1 MQVMYESCAG
11 IDVHAKTVVVCLLK
25 ETGRVIRTFSTMT
38 DDLLNLLDW
47 LVAERCSH
55 VAIEST
61 GVYWRPVFNIL
72 ECLVK
77 VILVNAQHI
86 KNVPGRKTDVRDCE
100 WIAEL
105 LQHGL
110 LKASFI
116 PPMEIRE
123 LRELTRYRKCLT
135 RERTRIANRIH
146 KVVESGNIKLG
157 QVATDALGV
166 SGRAMLHALAA
177 GETDVEKMA
186 EMSHKRLRDKRP
198 ELRRAL
204 DGRLTTNQRWILGE
218 LLSRYDE
225 IETAVTHVH
234 ERIRQYITECSDPFI
249 REACAMID
257 VVPGIGQEL
266 AEDIIAETGVDM
278 ASFPSDRHIASWAGV
293 CPGNRESAGKRK
305 RERIGKGNPYLRSAL
320 TQAAWAA
327 SRTRK
332 SYLSSQYH
340 RLAKRLGGKRALVA
354 VSHSIL
360 VIIYHMLSK
369 KTPYHDLGP
378 DFVDERSQRILQKRL
393 IHKLE
398 TLGLKVSIEERPR
411 AA

>member
-1 MQVMYESCAG
+1 MQTMYECCAG
-11 IDVHAKTVVVCLLK
+11 IDVHAKTAVVCLLK
-25 ETGRVIRTFSTMT
+25 DTGRTVRTFSTMT
-38 DDLLNLLDW
+38 DDLLHLLDW
-47 LVAERCSH
+47 LVAEGCSH
-55 VAIEST
+55 AAIEST

-72 ECLVK
+72 ECSVK

-110 LKASFI
+110 LRASFI
-116 PPMEIRE
+116 PPVEIRE
-123 LRELTRYRKCLT
+123 LRELTRYRKSLT

-146 KVVESGNIKLG
+146 KVAESGNIKFG

-186 EMSHKRLRDKRP
+186 EMSHKRLRDKKA

-204 DGRLTTNQRWILGE
+204 NGRLTENQRWVLGE

-225 IETAVTHVH
+225 IETAVERAN
-234 ERIRQYITECSDPFI
+234 ERIGKVITECSDPFI
-249 REACAMID
+249 RQACEMID
-257 VVPGIGQEL
+257 AIPGIAHEL

-278 ASFPSDRHIASWAGV
+278 TAFPSDRHIASWAGV

-305 RERIGKGNPYLRSAL
+305 REKIGKGNPYLRSAL

-340 RLAKRLGGKRALVA
+340 RLAKRLGNKRALVA
-354 VSHSIL
+354 VNHSIL
-360 VIIYHMLSK
+360 VIIYHMLSRR
-369 KTPYHDLGP
+369 TTYHDLGA
-378 DFVDERSQRILQKRL
+378 DYIDERSQLILRKRL
-393 IHKLE
+393 VRRLE
-398 TLGLKVSIEERPR
+398 TLGLKVTIEELPK